1 LLDDDWWS
9 LKEMGLILPR
19 IRELRAFF
27 TIRVVTE
34 VYLGSPRGMA
44 EGDSHEETLRN
55 IERCLEDIK
64 AAGDPIP
71 IEDGRKHV
79 EVTSA
84 V

>member
-1 LLDDDWWS
+1 VVTERNGIDLAAH
-9 LKEMGLILPR
+9 P
-19 IRELRAFF
+19 RAFF

-34 VYLGSPRGMA
+34 VYLGSPKRDGR
-44 EGDSHEETLRN
+44 GDSHEETPGN

-64 AAGDPIP
+64 AAGNPIP

>member
-1 LLDDDWWS
+1 
-9 LKEMGLILPR
+9 
-19 IRELRAFF
+19 
-27 TIRVVTE
+27 
-34 VYLGSPRGMA
+34 MA
-44 EGDSHEETLRN
+44 EGDSHEETPRN